1 MSRKTLEPHMWNL
14 ENLFKAIY
22 QVPVYQRP
30 YSWDKE
36 QVEVLLKDIHE
47 AYKSDEKE
55 EGYYTGNIIIYDKDN
70 KVNGTILKYDI
81 IDGQQRITTFSLILL
96 AVYSL
101 AISDGIPETD
111 LTVNAVKS
119 SLWKVVNREYK
130 KELCVISLN
139 SIEKKCFSDLFNAGF
154 DNPHDLLDYCSKYQ
168 CASKFDQRIINNFV
182 FICQSLREKVTGT
195 NKTEIL
201 DYADFIL
208 QYVQFIAIEANC
220 KENKV
225 FSMFESI
232 NSKGKKLE
240 QIDLIKT
247 YIFSKLDE
255 ASYATYLDKWGQLI
269 TKTND
274 NLYDYL
280 YNFIKAFLCFYRQ
293 SITIE
298 NFKTISIRDLLPYYK
313 VNSENEAFKRLL
325 DDMYEKVEFYN
336 MLSSTETAYSLV
348 KNNKF
353 RFFFKVFADV
363 SYKHPKALFLR
374 TLIEYKE
381 GKLSKEDVIE
391 IVSETISFMIKFLT
405 ISSRDSKDA
414 ITMFSGIMAEIYAK
428 NKVVKDTV
436 VNAIAAE
443 YLKQG
448 ITTEKLKADINSLDA
463 YEQNRKITIALLA
476 LYESTSVNKGKE
488 IISYDQAYTLLA
500 SFTDSFS
507 LDHLLP
513 QTPGADSTQYKYYK
527 NEDKDALVLKEGHD
541 FPDIIVIDGMD
552 YDTFTQSIL
561 NRIGNLRIYYR
572 DKNSGR
578 QNTAISLR
586 EYSLFNSYRDIQ
598 RRSDDLADKLFDICL
613 PQPGV
618 DLTRIQKVN
627 RKKMD
632 LSLPKMDK
640 LIEFNMV
647 KPGDRLYI
655 TLSSVDREDSLATL
669 LDAKY
674 VRYKN
679 EKMTLNQWG
688 CKVTGWKSIRIY
700 AWAAIEGEIETLQE
714 KRLAY
719 VQEHNEAVR

>member
-1 MSRKTLEPHMWNL
+1 MSRKILEPHMWNL

-22 QVPVYQRP
+22 YVPVYQRP

-36 QVEVLLKDIHE
+36 QVEVLLKDIYE
-47 AYKSDEKE
+47 AYKSDERE
-55 EGYYTGNIIIYDKDN
+55 DGYYTGNIIIYDKND

-96 AVYSL
+96 AVYSI
-101 AISDGIPETD
+101 ARNAGIPETD

-119 SLWKVVNREYK
+119 SLWKIVNREYK
-130 KELCVISLN
+130 KELCVVSLN
-139 SIEKKCFSDLFNAGF
+139 SIEKKCFSDLFNAGY
-154 DNPHDLLDYCSKYQ
+154 DNPEKLLDYCGRYQ
-168 CASKFDQRIINNFV
+168 CASKFDQRIISNFV
-182 FICQSLREKVTGT
+182 FICQSLRENVTDT

-255 ASYATYLDKWGQLI
+255 ASYAVYLDKWGELI

-298 NFKTISIRDLLPYYK
+298 NFKTISIRDLFPYYK
-313 VNSENEAFKRLL
+313 VHSENEAFKRLL

-336 MLSSTETAYSLV
+336 MLSSTEKAYSLV

-353 RFFFKVFADV
+353 RFFFKVFVDV

-374 TLIEYKE
+374 TLIEYKK
-381 GKLSKEDVIE
+381 GKLSKEDVID

-405 ISSRDSKDA
+405 VSSRDSKDA
-414 ITMFSGIMAEIYAK
+414 ITMFSGIMAEIYSN
-428 NKVVKDTV
+428 NKVVKDSV
-436 VNAIAAE
+436 VNALAAE

-448 ITTEKLKADINSLDA
+448 ITTEKLKDDINSLDA
-463 YEQNRKITIALLA
+463 YEQNRKITIALLS
-476 LYESTSVNKGKE
+476 LYDSTSINNNKAVV
-488 IISYDQAYTLLA
+488 SYDQAYTLLA

-507 LDHLLP
+507 LDHLLV
-513 QTPGADSTQYKYYK
+513 QTPKADSTQYKYFK
-527 NEDKDALVLKEGHD
+527 DEDKDVLVLKDGHD
-541 FPDIIVIDGMD
+541 FPDHIVIDGMD
-552 YDTFTQSIL
+552 YDTFMQNIL

-572 DKNSGR
+572 DKNSRR
-578 QNTAISLR
+578 QNTAISLK
-586 EYSLFNSYRDIQ
+586 EYPHFNSYGDIQ
-598 RRSDDLADKLFDICL
+598 KRSDDLANKLFDICL
-613 PQPGV
+613 PQPEV
-618 DLTRIQKVN
+618 DLTHIQKVN

-674 VRYKN
+674 VLYKN
-679 EKMTLNQWG
+679 EKMTLNRWG

-700 AWAAIEGEIETLQE
+700 AWAAKEGEIETLQE
-714 KRLAY
+714 KRMAY

>member
-1 MSRKTLEPHMWNL
+1 
-14 ENLFKAIY
+14 
-22 QVPVYQRP
+22 
-30 YSWDKE
+30 
-36 QVEVLLKDIHE
+36 
-47 AYKSDEKE
+47 
-55 EGYYTGNIIIYDKDN
+55 
-70 KVNGTILKYDI
+70 
-81 IDGQQRITTFSLILL
+81 
-96 AVYSL
+96 
-101 AISDGIPETD
+101 
-111 LTVNAVKS
+111 
-119 SLWKVVNREYK
+119 
-130 KELCVISLN
+130 
-139 SIEKKCFSDLFNAGF
+139 
-154 DNPHDLLDYCSKYQ
+154 
-168 CASKFDQRIINNFV
+168 
-182 FICQSLREKVTGT
+182 
-195 NKTEIL
+195 
-201 DYADFIL
+201 
-208 QYVQFIAIEANC
+208 
-220 KENKV
+220 
-225 FSMFESI
+225 
-232 NSKGKKLE
+232 
-240 QIDLIKT
+240 
-247 YIFSKLDE
+247 
-255 ASYATYLDKWGQLI
+255 
-269 TKTND
+269 
-274 NLYDYL
+274 
-280 YNFIKAFLCFYRQ
+280 
-293 SITIE
+293 
-298 NFKTISIRDLLPYYK
+298 
-313 VNSENEAFKRLL
+313 
-325 DDMYEKVEFYN
+325 
-336 MLSSTETAYSLV
+336 
-348 KNNKF
+348 
-353 RFFFKVFADV
+353 
-363 SYKHPKALFLR
+363 
-374 TLIEYKE
+374 
-381 GKLSKEDVIE
+381 
-391 IVSETISFMIKFLT
+391 MIKFLT

-463 YEQNRKITIALLA
+463 YEQNRKITITLLA

-541 FPDIIVIDGMD
+541 FPEIIVIDGMD
-552 YDTFTQSIL
+552 YDTFTQNIL

-572 DKNSGR
+572 DKNSVR

-586 EYSLFNSYRDIQ
+586 EYSFFNSYRDIQ

-618 DLTRIQKVN
+618 DLTRIQKVS

-700 AWAAIEGEIETLQE
+700 AWAAVEGEIETLQE

-719 VQEHNEAVR
+719 VQEHNEAVK

>member
-1 MSRKTLEPHMWNL
+1 MWNL

-154 DNPHDLLDYCSKYQ
+154 DNPNNLLDYCSKYQ

-182 FICQSLREKVTGT
+182 FICQNLREKVTDT
-195 NKTEIL
+195 NKTGIL

-232 NSKGKKLE
+232 NSKGKRLE

-298 NFKTISIRDLLPYYK
+298 NFKTIRIRDLLPYYK

-463 YEQNRKITIALLA
+463 YEQNRKITITLLA

-541 FPDIIVIDGMD
+541 FPEIIVIDGMD
-552 YDTFTQSIL
+552 YDTFTQNIL

-572 DKNSGR
+572 DKNSVR

-586 EYSLFNSYRDIQ
+586 EYSFFNSYRDIQ

-618 DLTRIQKVN
+618 DLTRIQKVS

-655 TLSSVDREDSLATL
+655 TLSSVDQEDSLATL

-700 AWAAIEGEIETLQE
+700 AWAAVEGEIETLQE

>member
-1 MSRKTLEPHMWNL
+1 MSRKILEPHMWNL

-22 QVPVYQRP
+22 YVPVYQRP

-36 QVEVLLKDIHE
+36 QVEVLLKDIYE
-47 AYKSDEKE
+47 AYKSDERE
-55 EGYYTGNIIIYDKDN
+55 NGYYTGNIIIYDKND

-96 AVYSL
+96 AVYSITRN
-101 AISDGIPETD
+101 AGIPETD

-119 SLWKVVNREYK
+119 SLWKIVNREYK
-130 KELCVISLN
+130 KELCVVSLN
-139 SIEKKCFSDLFNAGF
+139 SIEKKCFSDLFNAGY
-154 DNPHDLLDYCSKYQ
+154 DNPEKLLDYCGRFQ
-168 CASKFDQRIINNFV
+168 CASKFDQRIISNFV
-182 FICQSLREKVTGT
+182 FICQSLRENVTDT

-255 ASYATYLDKWGQLI
+255 ASYAVYLDKWGELI

-313 VNSENEAFKRLL
+313 VHSENEAFKRLL

-336 MLSSTETAYSLV
+336 MLSSTEKAYSLV

-353 RFFFKVFADV
+353 RFFFKVFVDV

-374 TLIEYKE
+374 TLIEYKK
-381 GKLSKEDVIE
+381 GKLSKEDVID

-405 ISSRDSKDA
+405 VSSRDSKDA
-414 ITMFSGIMAEIYAK
+414 ITMFSGIMAEIYSN
-428 NKVVKDTV
+428 NKVVKDSV
-436 VNAIAAE
+436 VNALAAE

-448 ITTEKLKADINSLDA
+448 ITTKKLKDDINSLDA
-463 YEQNRKITIALLA
+463 YEQNRKITIALLS
-476 LYESTSVNKGKE
+476 LYDSTSINNNKAVV
-488 IISYDQAYTLLA
+488 SYDQAYTLLA

-507 LDHLLP
+507 LDHLLV
-513 QTPGADSTQYKYYK
+513 QTPKADSTQYKYFK
-527 NEDKDALVLKEGHD
+527 DEDKDVLVLKDGHD
-541 FPDIIVIDGMD
+541 FPDHIVIDGMD
-552 YDTFTQSIL
+552 YDTFMQNIL

-572 DKNSGR
+572 DKNSRR
-578 QNTAISLR
+578 QNTTISLK
-586 EYSLFNSYRDIQ
+586 EYPHFNSYGDIQ
-598 RRSDDLADKLFDICL
+598 KRSDDLANKLFDICL
-613 PQPGV
+613 PQPEV
-618 DLTRIQKVN
+618 DLTHIQKVN

-674 VRYKN
+674 VLYKN
-679 EKMTLNQWG
+679 EKMTLNRWG

-700 AWAAIEGEIETLQE
+700 AWAAKEGEIETLQE
-714 KRLAY
+714 KRMAY

>member
-1 MSRKTLEPHMWNL
+1 M
-14 ENLFKAIY
+14 
-22 QVPVYQRP
+22 
-30 YSWDKE
+30 
-36 QVEVLLKDIHE
+36 
-47 AYKSDEKE
+47 
-55 EGYYTGNIIIYDKDN
+55 
-70 KVNGTILKYDI
+70 
-81 IDGQQRITTFSLILL
+81 
-96 AVYSL
+96 
-101 AISDGIPETD
+101 
-111 LTVNAVKS
+111 
-119 SLWKVVNREYK
+119 
-130 KELCVISLN
+130 
-139 SIEKKCFSDLFNAGF
+139 
-154 DNPHDLLDYCSKYQ
+154 
-168 CASKFDQRIINNFV
+168 
-182 FICQSLREKVTGT
+182 
-195 NKTEIL
+195 
-201 DYADFIL
+201 
-208 QYVQFIAIEANC
+208 
-220 KENKV
+220 
-225 FSMFESI
+225 
-232 NSKGKKLE
+232 
-240 QIDLIKT
+240 
-247 YIFSKLDE
+247 
-255 ASYATYLDKWGQLI
+255 
-269 TKTND
+269 
-274 NLYDYL
+274 
-280 YNFIKAFLCFYRQ
+280 
-293 SITIE
+293 
-298 NFKTISIRDLLPYYK
+298 LPYYK

-463 YEQNRKITIALLA
+463 YEQNRKITITLLA

-513 QTPGADSTQYKYYK
+513 QTPGAYSTQYKYYK

-541 FPDIIVIDGMD
+541 FPEIIVIDGMD
-552 YDTFTQSIL
+552 YDTFTQNIL

-572 DKNSGR
+572 DKNSVR

-586 EYSLFNSYRDIQ
+586 EYSFFNSYRDIQ

-618 DLTRIQKVN
+618 DLTRIQKVS

-655 TLSSVDREDSLATL
+655 TLSSVDQEDSLATL

-700 AWAAIEGEIETLQE
+700 AWAAVEGEIETLQE